1 MLTTALLLAWA
12 TSGEVL
18 PAADLSTPVEWLQ
31 DQVEIDKAKVRY
43 GNLADFDAEKGHKVA
58 TVRSKDVYK
67 QIPAYQTIVKE
78 GIEKGTARWNQLMKE
93 ATAQFKK
100 ALKAVATS
108 GSYVLIVEEG
118 AITGYDKTTDATTD
132 IIDAL

>member
-1 MLTTALLLAWA
+1 MMMTNLLLMLA

-18 PAADLSTPVEWLQ
+18 PVVELPEPVSWVQ
-31 DQVEIDKAKVRY
+31 DSVEIDKSKVRY
-43 GNLADFDAEKGHKVA
+43 GNFADFDAEKGHKVA
-58 TVRSKDVYK
+58 TVRSTDVYK

-78 GIEKGTARWNQLMKE
+78 GIERGTARWNQLMKE
-93 ATAQFKK
+93 ATAHFKK

-118 AITGYDKTTDATTD
+118 AISGYSTTDATTA

>member
-1 MLTTALLLAWA
+1 MLIPSLLLALA
-12 TSGEVL
+12 ASGEAPPAELCQL
-18 PAADLSTPVEWLQ
+18 PSWSQ
-31 DQVEIDKAKVRY
+31 DAVDIDKSKVRY
-43 GNLADFDAEKGHKVA
+43 GNLADFDATKGHKVA

-78 GIEKGTARWNQLMKE
+78 GIERGTARWNQLMKQ

-100 ALKAVATS
+100 ALKSVATS

-118 AITGYDKTTDATTD
+118 AITGYTTTDATTD